1 MLQVQNEV
9 RNTISRYQMI
19 GRGDRVLIG
28 VSGGADSTALLHIL
42 IQLGGL
48 LKAQYRVIHV
58 HHGLRGEE
66 ADRDARCV
74 EQLCRRYKLPC
85 KIVEVQTEQFAKKH
99 RISTEEAGRVL
110 RYSVFEEEAQAWE
123 REEDTQKPVKVA
135 VAHNKEDNAETILM
149 QLSRGSGLKGVSGM
163 KPVRGRIIRPLLFVT
178 RVEIE
183 AYLEKEELSWCT
195 DSTNLHD
202 DYTRNRIR
210 HDILPKLVTDVNR
223 GAIDNITR
231 AGRLIGEA
239 DLYLAKQAEAALD
252 GALVRDE
259 ESVGIAQAD
268 LDRQEPIIRTYML
281 RLMIGTVN
289 RTMRNITA
297 KHIEDLNRLADAET
311 GKKID
316 LPYDLEAVK
325 TYDMLWIGKKGF
337 SAETVPAGVPG
348 CMPDA
353 ETNEFYRKNFS
364 FNVFD
369 YTPDMEIPS
378 GERVKWFDYDKI
390 DDVMELRPRR
400 TGDYI
405 TLRGGGRKTV
415 KSLMIDEKI
424 PAAKRDR
431 VPILAIGSSVLWVVG
446 SRISDRYR
454 VDDQTKRIFEV
465 CYKGE

>member
-19 GRGDRVLIG
+19 ERGDRVLIG
-28 VSGGADSTALLHIL
+28 VSGGADSTALLHVL

-66 ADRDARCV
+66 ADRDAHYV
-74 EQLCRRYKLPC
+74 ERLCRGYRLPC
-85 KIVEVQTEQFAKKH
+85 KVVEVQTEQFAKKH
-99 RISTEEAGRVL
+99 RISAEEAGRVL

-123 REEDTQKPVKVA
+123 REEDTQKSVKVA

-178 RVEIE
+178 RAEIE
-183 AYLEKEELSWCT
+183 AYLKKEELSWCT

-210 HDILPKLVTDVNR
+210 HDILPKLVEDVNR
-223 GAIDNITR
+223 SAIDNITR

-239 DLYLAKQAEAALD
+239 DLYLAKQAEAALS
-252 GALVRDE
+252 GTLVRDE
-259 ESVGIAQAD
+259 ESAGIAQAD

-281 RLMIGTVN
+281 RLMISIVN

-297 KHIEDLNRLADAET
+297 KHIEELNRLADAET

-337 SAETVPAGVPG
+337 SAEAASAGVSG
-348 CMPDA
+348 CVPDA

-431 VPILAIGSSVLWVVG
+431 VPVLAIGSSVLWVVG

-454 VDDQTKRIFEV
+454 VDDRTKRIFEV
-465 CYKGE
+465 CYTGE